1 MLDDADVAVV
11 LIVVVDDDDLERTR
25 TGPHAVCFYLEHQG
39 NHNAKIT
46 YLFIFFKTTF
56 SVHTK
61 RAGKT
66 RCLALMLVMFAADLR
81 EGPPPNNLRILYQ

>member
-1 MLDDADVAVV
+1 MMVIMLDDADVAVV

-46 YLFIFFKTTF
+46 YLYFLKPRFQFIRRG
-56 SVHTK
+56 
-61 RAGKT
+61 RARRG
-66 RCLALMLVMFAADLR
+66 VW
-81 EGPPPNNLRILYQ
+81 P